1 MNQRYLIAL
10 CFALVFACGVA
21 QGQSPLRQRINLQQ
35 GSVQLVE
42 ALNALVVEANVRLVF
57 DPGIIPDVAINAAV
71 SNKPLQEV
79 LDLWLGG
86 TRVRYRLNGDLILLE
101 LAPLSQPL
109 GFVISGTLKDALSG
123 EQLIGA
129 YVRDSISGKTAI
141 TNEYGFFSMTL
152 SGEEAQIACSYL
164 GYETLCVRLNPQ
176 SAKSQVFLL
185 SPSPLSFPV
194 VVVRPTLAQTPSSGS
209 DAQIIKGEDLNL
221 TPSLLGEPD
230 LIRTLHLLPGITTGT
245 DGVEGIHVRGGNPE
259 QNLVLIDDVPV
270 YNIYHVAGVFSV
282 FNTSAI
288 RTAEIIKG
296 GFPARY
302 GGRLS
307 SVLNVRTKEGN
318 SQRYSGELNLGM
330 LAVRA
335 TLEGPIIK
343 DKCAFFISG
352 RQSFLDW
359 YIRPLTSYLKE
370 DRGEQGD
377 IGYQFH
383 DLNAKL
389 HYRFS
394 FKDVLYLSYY
404 NGSDLYNNDGFSRD
418 TLVFL
423 ANNNDTL
430 RYRSDQYYAEQLKW
444 GNRIASL
451 RWNHIFGDKLFSNTV
466 LTYSKLDVGLNY
478 FDTDS
483 LVNMRNQRTE
493 YQVFNIGDFRS
504 AIEDIGIKSDFDLSA
519 SDNRTVRFGAGLVRR
534 FFSPG
539 ALAYDD
545 GIGNV
550 DPGTI
555 KNESIGALE
564 YFAYLEQEWRL
575 KNGGLINAGLHAAG
589 LRVQNKTHFSPQPR
603 LAAMLPLGRYTAIR
617 LYGSR
622 MTQFLH
628 LLSSSGIGLPTD
640 LWVPATAHIK
650 PGHAWQAGVGFDL
663 ELKRHFDFSADIY
676 YKYMTN
682 LVSFS
687 EGAFFLNDWQE
698 NVTIGSGRS
707 YGLELMWKKSTPTTT
722 AWVAY
727 TLSWTDRQFDNIN
740 FGRRYPFKYDRR
752 HDLKLV
758 ASHKLTKWLSF
769 SAEWVFN
776 SGFAFSIPLEQFNV
790 DLTDIIFPPQVVQA
804 LSFGQKNQFR
814 MPDYH
819 RLDLSAIVNFGN
831 SHVRHRIQIGA
842 YNVYNRR
849 NPLYYNVRTRY
860 INENYA
866 IRAKKEFVQATLI
879 PFVPALNYTVSF

>member
-1 MNQRYLIAL
+1 MNQRYTIAFFL
-10 CFALVFACGVA
+10 LLAYACVSW
-21 QGQSPLRQRINLQQ
+21 GQAPLQQRISLQE
-35 GSVQLVE
+35 GNVQLVD
-42 ALNALVVEANVRLVF
+42 ALSALVVKSNVKLVF
-57 DPGIIPDVAINAAV
+57 DPGIIPNTPVNATV
-71 SNKPLQEV
+71 QYKPLKEV
-79 LDLWLGG
+79 LDLWLSG
-86 TRVRYRLNGDLILLE
+86 TRVRYRLSEDLILLE
-101 LAPLSQPL
+101 LVAAPPPVSA
-109 GFVISGTLKDALSG
+109 FTVSGTLKDALSG
-123 EQLIGA
+123 ELLIGA
-129 YVRDSISGKTAI
+129 FVRDSLSGKTAV
-141 TNEYGFFSMTL
+141 TNEYGFFSL
-152 SGEEAQIACSYL
+152 SLLGDKALIQCYYL
-164 GYETLCVRLNPQ
+164 GYEPLSVSLNAQ

-194 VVVRPTLAQTPSSGS
+194 VVVRPTLVQTPASGS

-230 LIRTLHLLPGITTGT
+230 LIRMLPLLPGVTTGT

-318 SQRYSGELNLGM
+318 SQRYSGEFNLGM
-330 LAVRA
+330 LALRA

-359 YIRPLTSYLKE
+359 YIRPLSSYLKE
-370 DRGEQGD
+370 NRGERGD

-404 NGSDLYNNDGFSRD
+404 NGSDFYNNDGFRSD

-423 ANNNDTL
+423 TNNKDTL
-430 RYRSDQYYAEQLKW
+430 RYRSDQSYVEQLEW
-444 GNRIASL
+444 GNKIASL

-466 LTYSKLDVGLNY
+466 LTYSKLEVGLHY
-478 FDTDS
+478 YDTDS
-483 LVNMRNQRTE
+483 VINLRNQSTE
-493 YQVFNIGDFRS
+493 YKVFNIGDFRS
-504 AIEDIGIKSDFDLSA
+504 AIEDIGIKSDFDLSMT
-519 SDNRTVRFGAGLVRR
+519 DKRTVRFGAGITRR

-550 DPGTI
+550 DPGAI
-555 KNESIGALE
+555 KNESIGTLE
-564 YFAYLEQEWRL
+564 YFAYMEQEWRL
-575 KNGGLINAGLHAAG
+575 KNGGLINAGVHGAG
-589 LRVQNKTHFSPQPR
+589 LRVQNKSYFSPQPR
-603 LAAMLPLGRYTAIR
+603 LAAMLPLGRATALR

-640 LWVPATAHIK
+640 LWVPATAKIK
-650 PGHAWQAGVGFDL
+650 PGQAWQAGAGFDV
-663 ELKRHFDFSADIY
+663 EIKRLFDFSADIY
-676 YKYMTN
+676 FKYMTD

-698 NVTIGSGRS
+698 NVTIGNGRS
-707 YGLELMWKKSTPTTT
+707 YGLELMWKKSTPKTT

-727 TLSWTDRQFDNIN
+727 SLSWTDRQFDKIN

-752 HDLKLV
+752 HDLKIV
-758 ASHKLTKWLSF
+758 VSQKLTKWLSV
-769 SAEWVFN
+769 SADWVFS

-790 DLTDIIFPPQVVQA
+790 DLTDIIFPPQVVGA
-804 LSFGQKNQFR
+804 LAFGNKNQYR
-814 MPDYH
+814 MPNYH
-819 RLDLSAIVNFGN
+819 RLDLSANVNFGKR
-831 SHVRHRIQIGA
+831 SLRHRIQLGF

-860 INENYA
+860 VNENYA
-866 IRAKKEFVQATLI
+866 IRAKKEFVQTTLI
-879 PFVPALNYTVSF
+879 PFLPSLNYAVSF